1 MSFTENLYLKRQ
13 IQQLQE
19 ENINLKNLINEYS
32 FSTNKPKKFEIVS
45 DNNTSVPSQSL
56 FSRSLDLNK
65 KMSSDRSSRKSKSL
79 KRLKLPETEGD
90 GPARMED
97 LYDYLGIKRP
107 DVIS

>member
-32 FSTNKPKKFEIVS
+32 FSTNKPKNFEIVS

-56 FSRSLDLNK
+56 FSRSLDLNR
-65 KMSSDRSSRKSKSL
+65 KMSSDRSSRKSKFL
-79 KRLKLPETEGD
+79 KTLKIPG
-90 GPARMED
+90 MED
-97 LYDYLGIKRP
+97 YKPISMDQEYEYLGIKRP
-107 DVIS
+107 DVR